1 MERRLDIDAP
11 AAGGV
16 AVEID
21 GVGKRYQG
29 VEAVRAISLS
39 IAPGEFVSLLG
50 PSGCGKTTTLRMI
63 AGLEVPDGGTIK
75 IGGAVVNS
83 TPPWSRSIGMVFQ
96 SYALFPH
103 MTVFE
108 NIAFGLKMRGEPAQK
123 IKTAVNEAMELVH
136 LGELPDRLPS
146 QLSGG
151 QRQRVALAR
160 ALVIKPR
167 VLLLDEPLGALDR
180 KLREQMQVELKLIQR
195 QAGVTTVLVTHDQEE
210 ALTLSDRIVVMSSG
224 QIVQIGSPSD
234 IYSRPANQFVADF
247 VGMSNL
253 MRAHTAVVD
262 GNRINVGFPNGRG
275 YVTSGDGS
283 IAHPCEVD
291 VFVRPERIKL
301 LKSSDSAS
309 GKLSGTIE
317 HIVYAGASTYVHVSA
332 GLRKPVIACLSQQ
345 TQDADAVRIG
355 DRVSLDWSQSDSLLM
370 PVLIDK
376 GAQPHLE

>member
-1 MERRLDIDAP
+1 MQRLNIEAV

-39 IAPGEFVSLLG
+39 IVPGEFVSLLG

-63 AGLEVPDGGTIK
+63 AGLEVPDSGTIR

-83 TPPWSRSIGMVFQ
+83 TPPWSRGIGMVFQ

-108 NIAFGLKMRGEPAQK
+108 NIAFGLKMRGEPAQN
-123 IKTAVNEAMELVH
+123 IKTAVDEAMALVH
-136 LGELPDRLPS
+136 LSELPDRLPS

-224 QIVQIGSPSD
+224 EIVQIGSPSD
-234 IYSRPANQFVADF
+234 IYNRPANQFVADF

-253 MRAHTAVVD
+253 MRARTSTVEGDRVS
-262 GNRINVGFPNGRG
+262 VSFPNGRS
-275 YVTSGDGS
+275 YVTKAEGNF
-283 IAHPCEVD
+283 AHPSDID
-291 VFVRPERIKL
+291 VFVRPESVKL
-301 LKSSDSAS
+301 APNAGSPT
-309 GKLSGTIE
+309 GKLSGTVE
-317 HIVYAGASTYVHVSA
+317 HIVYAGASTYAHVSV
-332 GLRKPVIACLSQQ
+332 GLAKPVVASLSQKP
-345 TQDADAVRIG
+345 QDSNAIRIG
-355 DRVSLDWSQSDSLLM
+355 DELSLDWDETDALLM
-370 PVLIDK
+370 PAFEA
-376 GAQPHLE
+376 GARRTS

>member
-1 MERRLDIDAP
+1 MEAP

-21 GVGKRYQG
+21 SVGKRYQG
-29 VEAVRAISLS
+29 VTAVRAVTLS

-63 AGLEVPDGGTIK
+63 AGLEVPDSGTIK
-75 IGGAVVNS
+75 IGGAVVNN
-83 TPPWSRSIGMVFQ
+83 TPPWARGIGMVFQ

-103 MTVFE
+103 MTVFD
-108 NIAFGLKMRGEPAQK
+108 NIAFGLKMRGDAASS
-123 IKTAVNEAMELVH
+123 IKRAVDEAMALVH
-136 LGELPDRLPS
+136 LSEMPDRLPS

-160 ALVIKPR
+160 ALVVKPR

-224 QIVQIGSPSD
+224 EIVQIGSPSD
-234 IYSRPANQFVADF
+234 IYCRPVDQFVADF

-253 MRAHTAVVD
+253 MRARTSIVEGKRVSV
-262 GNRINVGFPNGRG
+262 NFPNGRSF
-275 YVTSGDGS
+275 VTTAEGS
-283 IAHPCEVD
+283 AAHPCDVD
-291 VFVRPERIKL
+291 VFVRPESVKL
-301 LKSSDSAS
+301 ARTTEVAT
-309 GKLSGTIE
+309 GKLSGTVE
-317 HIVYAGASTYVHVSA
+317 HIIYAGQSTYAHVSV
-332 GLRKPVIACLSQQ
+332 GLAKPVVASLNQKP
-345 TQDADAVRIG
+345 QDPNAIRIG
-355 DRVSLDWSQSDSLLM
+355 DDLTLDWDESDALLM
-370 PVLIDK
+370 P
-376 GAQPHLE
+376 ALEAGGRRTS

>member
-1 MERRLDIDAP
+1 MQRLDTHAP
-11 AAGGV
+11 AADGV

-21 GVGKRYQG
+21 SVGKRYQS
-29 VEAVRAISLS
+29 VEAVRAVSLS

-63 AGLEVPDGGTIK
+63 AGLEVPDTGTIK

-83 TPPWSRSIGMVFQ
+83 TPPWLRGIGMVFQ

-108 NIAFGLKMRGEPAQK
+108 NIAFGLKMRGEPAQN
-123 IKTAVNEAMELVH
+123 IRTAVNDAMDLVH
-136 LGELPDRLPS
+136 LSELPDRLPS

-224 QIVQIGSPSD
+224 RIVQIGSPSD
-234 IYSRPANQFVADF
+234 IYSRPADQFVADF
-247 VGMSNL
+247 VGVSNL
-253 MRAHTAVVD
+253 MRARTALVD
-262 GNRINVGFPNGRG
+262 ESRIEVSFPNGWSFVAKAVG
-275 YVTSGDGS
+275 G
-283 IAHPCEVD
+283 IAPPCDVD

-301 LKSSDSAS
+301 MKSSDSAPA
-309 GKLSGTIE
+309 KLSGTVE
-317 HIVYAGASTYVHVSA
+317 HIVYAGAATYAHVSA
-332 GLRKPVIACLSQQ
+332 GLGKPVIACLSQQ
-345 TQDADAVRIG
+345 TQDVEAVQIG
-355 DRVSLDWSQSDSLLM
+355 DRVSLDWAETDSLLM
-370 PVLIDK
+370 PALNDH
-376 GAQPHLE
+376 GARRTS

>member
-1 MERRLDIDAP
+1 MVQRPDMEAP

-21 GVGKRYQG
+21 SVGKRYQG
-29 VEAVRAISLS
+29 VTAVRAVTLS

-63 AGLEVPDGGTIK
+63 AGLEVPDSGTIK
-75 IGGAVVNS
+75 IGGAVVNN
-83 TPPWSRSIGMVFQ
+83 TPPWARGIGMVFQ

-103 MTVFE
+103 MTVFD
-108 NIAFGLKMRGEPAQK
+108 NIAFGLKMRGDAASS
-123 IKTAVNEAMELVH
+123 IKRAVDEAMALVH
-136 LGELPDRLPS
+136 LSEMPDRLPS

-160 ALVIKPR
+160 ALVVKPR

-224 QIVQIGSPSD
+224 EIVQIGSPSD
-234 IYSRPANQFVADF
+234 IYCRPVDQFVADF

-253 MRAHTAVVD
+253 MRARTSIVEGKRVSV
-262 GNRINVGFPNGRG
+262 NFPNGRSF
-275 YVTSGDGS
+275 VTTAEGS
-283 IAHPCEVD
+283 AAHPCDVD
-291 VFVRPERIKL
+291 VFVRPESVKL
-301 LKSSDSAS
+301 ARTTEVAT
-309 GKLSGTIE
+309 GKLSGTVE
-317 HIVYAGASTYVHVSA
+317 HIIYAGQSTYAHVSV
-332 GLRKPVIACLSQQ
+332 GLAKPVVASLNQKP
-345 TQDADAVRIG
+345 QDPNAIRIG
-355 DRVSLDWSQSDSLLM
+355 DDLTLDWDESDALLM
-370 PVLIDK
+370 P
-376 GAQPHLE
+376 ALEAGGRRTS

>member
-1 MERRLDIDAP
+1 MQRLDIEAP

-63 AGLEVPDGGTIK
+63 AGLEVPDSGTINIGGT
-75 IGGAVVNS
+75 VVNS
-83 TPPWSRSIGMVFQ
+83 TPPWSRGIGMVFQ

-108 NIAFGLKMRGEPAQK
+108 NIAFGLKMRGEPAQN
-123 IKTAVNEAMELVH
+123 IKTAVNDVMELVH
-136 LGELPDRLPS
+136 LSELPDRLPS

-253 MRAHTAVVD
+253 MRARTALVE
-262 GNRINVGFPNGRG
+262 GNRVSVRFPNGRS
-275 YVTSGDGS
+275 YIAQNDVSV
-283 IAHPCEVD
+283 AHPCDVD
-291 VFVRPERIKL
+291 VFVRPESIKL
-301 LKSSDSAS
+301 VRRPDASSA
-309 GKLSGTIE
+309 KLSGTVE
-317 HIVYAGASTYVHVSA
+317 HIVYAGASTYAHVSA
-332 GLRKPVIACLSQQ
+332 GLEKPVLVCLNQKQ
-345 TQDADAVRIG
+345 LDASAVGIG
-355 DRVSLDWSQSDSLLM
+355 DHLSLDWDEADSLLM
-370 PVLIDK
+370 PALVDK
-376 GAQPHLE
+376 CARRTS

>member
-1 MERRLDIDAP
+1 MQRLDIDAP
-11 AAGGV
+11 AASGV

-21 GVGKRYQG
+21 SVGKRYQG

-63 AGLEVPDGGTIK
+63 AGLEVPDSGTIRIGGT
-75 IGGAVVNS
+75 VVNS
-83 TPPWSRSIGMVFQ
+83 TPPWSRGIGMVFQ

-108 NIAFGLKMRGEPAQK
+108 NIAFGLKMRGEPASS
-123 IKTAVNEAMELVH
+123 IRTAVNDAMELVH

-234 IYSRPANQFVADF
+234 IYSRPVNQFVADF
-247 VGMSNL
+247 VGVSNL
-253 MRAHTAVVD
+253 MRARTAFVD
-262 GNRINVGFPNGRG
+262 GSRIEVSFPNGR
-275 YVTSGDGS
+275 SF
-283 IAHPCEVD
+283 IAEAVGRIAPPCDVD

-301 LKSSDSAS
+301 VKSSDSALA
-309 GKLSGTIE
+309 KLSGTVE
-317 HIVYAGASTYVHVSA
+317 HIVYAGAATYAHVSA
-332 GLRKPVIACLSQQ
+332 GLDKPVIACLSQQ
-345 TQDADAVRIG
+345 AQDAEAVQIG
-355 DRVSLDWSQSDSLLM
+355 DRVSLDWTGTDSLLM
-370 PVLIDK
+370 PALIDND
-376 GAQPHLE
+376 ARRTP

>member
-1 MERRLDIDAP
+1 MQRLNIEAV

-39 IAPGEFVSLLG
+39 IVPGEFVSLLG

-63 AGLEVPDGGTIK
+63 AGLEVPDSGTIR

-83 TPPWSRSIGMVFQ
+83 TPPWSRGIGMVFQ

-108 NIAFGLKMRGEPAQK
+108 NIAFGLKMRGEPAQN
-123 IKTAVNEAMELVH
+123 IKTAVDEAMALVH
-136 LGELPDRLPS
+136 LSELPDRLPS

-224 QIVQIGSPSD
+224 EIVQIGSPSD
-234 IYSRPANQFVADF
+234 IYNRPANQFVADF

-253 MRAHTAVVD
+253 MRARTSSAD
-262 GNRINVGFPNGRG
+262 GDRVSVSFPNGRS
-275 YVTSGDGS
+275 YVTKAEGNL
-283 IAHPCEVD
+283 AHPSDVD
-291 VFVRPERIKL
+291 VFVRPESVKL
-301 LKSSDSAS
+301 APNAGSPS
-309 GKLSGTIE
+309 GKLSGTVE
-317 HIVYAGASTYVHVSA
+317 HIVYAGASTYAHVSV
-332 GLRKPVIACLSQQ
+332 GLAKPVVASLSQKP
-345 TQDADAVRIG
+345 QDSNAIRIG
-355 DRVSLDWSQSDSLLM
+355 DELSLDWDETDALLM
-370 PVLIDK
+370 PALEA
-376 GAQPHLE
+376 GARRTS

>member
-1 MERRLDIDAP
+1 MEAV

-39 IAPGEFVSLLG
+39 IVPGEFVSLLG

-63 AGLEVPDGGTIK
+63 AGLEVPDSGTIR

-83 TPPWSRSIGMVFQ
+83 TPPWSRGIGMVFQ

-108 NIAFGLKMRGEPAQK
+108 NIAFGLKMRGEPAQN
-123 IKTAVNEAMELVH
+123 IKTAVDEAMALVH
-136 LGELPDRLPS
+136 LSELPDRLPS

-224 QIVQIGSPSD
+224 EIVQIGSPSD
-234 IYSRPANQFVADF
+234 IYNRPANQFVADF

-253 MRAHTAVVD
+253 MRARTSTVD
-262 GNRINVGFPNGRG
+262 GDRVSVSFPNGRS
-275 YVTSGDGS
+275 YVTKAEGNL
-283 IAHPCEVD
+283 AHPGDVD
-291 VFVRPERIKL
+291 VFVRPEGVKL
-301 LKSSDSAS
+301 TPNAGSPT
-309 GKLSGTIE
+309 GKLSGTVE
-317 HIVYAGASTYVHVSA
+317 HIVYAGASTYAHVSV
-332 GLRKPVIACLSQQ
+332 GLAKPVVASLSQKP
-345 TQDADAVRIG
+345 QDSNAIRIG
-355 DRVSLDWSQSDSLLM
+355 DELSLDWDETDALLM
-370 PVLIDK
+370 PALEA
-376 GAQPHLE
+376 GARRTS